1 MEEVNTVTNITSENV
16 DFSMF
21 ALFMSADLVV
31 KSVILILIFASIYS
45 WSIIVSKLM
54 RLRKLKQM
62 EKEFDEILKVG
73 DIIYVALAML
83 ALNALA
89 EVINESMLYVK
100 ILGASYLIFIGYQ
113 QFRSKG
119 ISFEPSSQKS
129 SVIKLLIA
137 GFVVGVT
144 NPKTI
149 IFYLSFLPIFIDL
162 NNLTLN
168 TEVQVIVA
176 IGLTVFF
183 VLSLANILGVRLRSY
198 IENPDSIR
206 RINQVTG
213 VTMILVGVFV
223 ALY

>member
-1 MEEVNTVTNITSENV
+1 MDLLTLLSLMIATFVYAISPGPGL
-16 DFSMF
+16 F
-21 ALFMSADLVV
+21 AVLAISTRFGPIPAIWV
-31 KSVILILIFASIYS
+31 SIGHT
-45 WSIIVSKLM
+45 
-54 RLRKLKQM
+54 
-62 EKEFDEILKVG
+62 VG
-73 DIIYVALAML
+73 DIIYVALAII

-89 EVINESMLYVK
+89 ELINESMLYVK

-119 ISFEPSSQKS
+119 ISFEPSSKKS

>member
-1 MEEVNTVTNITSENV
+1 MDLLTLLSLMIATFVYAISPGPGL
-16 DFSMF
+16 F
-21 ALFMSADLVV
+21 AVLAISTRFGPIPAIWV
-31 KSVILILIFASIYS
+31 SIGHT
-45 WSIIVSKLM
+45 
-54 RLRKLKQM
+54 
-62 EKEFDEILKVG
+62 VG

-119 ISFEPSSQKS
+119 ISFEPSSKKS

-149 IFYLSFLPIFIDL
+149 IFYLSFLPIFNDL

>member
-1 MEEVNTVTNITSENV
+1 MDLLTLLSLMIATFVYAISPGPGL
-16 DFSMF
+16 F
-21 ALFMSADLVV
+21 AVLAISTRFGPIPAIWV
-31 KSVILILIFASIYS
+31 SIGHT
-45 WSIIVSKLM
+45 
-54 RLRKLKQM
+54 
-62 EKEFDEILKVG
+62 VG

-119 ISFEPSSQKS
+119 ISFEPSSKKS

-176 IGLTVFF
+176 IGMTVFF

>member
-1 MEEVNTVTNITSENV
+1 MDLLTLLSLMIATFVYAISPGPGL
-16 DFSMF
+16 F
-21 ALFMSADLVV
+21 AVLAISTRFGPIPAIWV
-31 KSVILILIFASIYS
+31 SIGHT
-45 WSIIVSKLM
+45 
-54 RLRKLKQM
+54 
-62 EKEFDEILKVG
+62 VG

-89 EVINESMLYVK
+89 DLINESMLYVK

-119 ISFEPSSQKS
+119 ISFEPSSKKS

-206 RINQVTG
+206 RINKVTG
-213 VTMILVGVFV
+213 LTMILVGVFV

>member
-1 MEEVNTVTNITSENV
+1 MDLLTLLSLMIATFVYAISPGPGL
-16 DFSMF
+16 F
-21 ALFMSADLVV
+21 AVLAISTRFGPIPAIWV
-31 KSVILILIFASIYS
+31 SIGHT
-45 WSIIVSKLM
+45 
-54 RLRKLKQM
+54 
-62 EKEFDEILKVG
+62 VG

-119 ISFEPSSQKS
+119 ISFEPSSKKS

-183 VLSLANILGVRLRSY
+183 VLSLANILGVRLRGY

>member
-1 MEEVNTVTNITSENV
+1 M
-16 DFSMF
+16 DFLTLLSLMIATFVYAISPGPGLF
-21 ALFMSADLVV
+21 AVLAISTRFGPIPAIWV
-31 KSVILILIFASIYS
+31 SIGHT
-45 WSIIVSKLM
+45 
-54 RLRKLKQM
+54 
-62 EKEFDEILKVG
+62 VG

-89 EVINESMLYVK
+89 DLINESMLYVK

-119 ISFEPSSQKS
+119 ISFEPSSKKS

-223 ALY
+223 AFY

>member
-1 MEEVNTVTNITSENV
+1 M
-16 DFSMF
+16 DFLTLLSLMIATFVYAISPGPGLF
-21 ALFMSADLVV
+21 AVLAISTRFGPIPAIWV
-31 KSVILILIFASIYS
+31 SIGHT
-45 WSIIVSKLM
+45 
-54 RLRKLKQM
+54 
-62 EKEFDEILKVG
+62 VG

-89 EVINESMLYVK
+89 EMINESMLYVK

-119 ISFEPSSQKS
+119 ISFEPSSKKS

-176 IGLTVFF
+176 IGMTVFF

>member
-1 MEEVNTVTNITSENV
+1 MDLLTLLSLMIATFVYAISPGPGL
-16 DFSMF
+16 F
-21 ALFMSADLVV
+21 AVLAISTRFGPIPAIWV
-31 KSVILILIFASIYS
+31 SIGHT
-45 WSIIVSKLM
+45 
-54 RLRKLKQM
+54 
-62 EKEFDEILKVG
+62 VG

-119 ISFEPSSQKS
+119 ISFEPSNQKS

>member
-1 MEEVNTVTNITSENV
+1 MDLLTLLSLMIATFVYAISPGPGL
-16 DFSMF
+16 F
-21 ALFMSADLVV
+21 AVLAISTRFGPIPAIWV
-31 KSVILILIFASIYS
+31 SIGHT
-45 WSIIVSKLM
+45 
-54 RLRKLKQM
+54 
-62 EKEFDEILKVG
+62 VG

-119 ISFEPSSQKS
+119 ISFEPSSKKS

-213 VTMILVGVFV
+213 VTMILVGVVV